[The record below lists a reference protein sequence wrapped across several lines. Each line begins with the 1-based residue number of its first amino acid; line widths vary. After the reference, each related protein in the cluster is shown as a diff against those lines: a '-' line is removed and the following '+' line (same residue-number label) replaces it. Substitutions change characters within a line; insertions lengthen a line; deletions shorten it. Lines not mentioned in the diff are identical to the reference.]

1 MHRLSNHLHSCSHH
15 SRQSLQPPHTL
26 KGPHKGHTAGSNL
39 IKLAPNLAQDQLCR
53 QRARAQDRRSARS
66 PCAAGSLCHGDSGN
80 RAGPGEQTPSPSSH
94 PPPLKPR
101 PAALRS
107 PGEGAGAAGAPAH
120 RIVMPT
126 ETRAEA
132 RGEIKLAAPRRGQ
145 RATLPKGRERCLVGS
160 GPKLWSSSRRRG
172 CVEPGFSVE
181 ILLFCRLVKICQR
194 NLWPFPP
201 GHGDSLPQVSVT
213 QGRCTRQA
221 EPRVGAERG
230 LQPSPPSE

>member
-1 MHRLSNHLHSCSHH
+1 M
-15 SRQSLQPPHTL
+15 
-26 KGPHKGHTAGSNL
+26 TAGTV
-39 IKLAPNLAQDQLCR
+39 R
-53 QRARAQDRRSARS
+53 GR
-66 PCAAGSLCHGDSGN
+66 GSK
-80 RAGPGEQTPSPSSH
+80 APSPSSH

-201 GHGDSLPQVSVT
+201 EHGDSPPQVSDAGT
-213 QGRCTRQA
+213 LHSAGRATRRSR
-221 EPRVGAERG
+221 EGAAAFPTFRINFG
-230 LQPSPPSE
+230 LFFFSFC